1 MSSSPEVEINVRD
14 YYPVRDRVRAKNNKQ
29 ELDADLF
36 TVFIKHLAISSD
48 TSQITLDADLKG
60 LVKRGQKDAATLYRN
75 ANTTETHRQ
84 KLIELLVPA
93 DKRED
98 FKFKR
103 SNTAGDVK
111 LYDCIK
117 QLHHAGYRSGPRQ
130 IKLDDSLFKVL
141 EKHLTASKAN
151 ATKETL
157 IATITTLQHEFVLK
171 AEKASAF
178 SLYRNANTTEA
189 HRQKLIELLVP
200 KDKKERFQFQPSN
213 AVGDYKLYDC
223 MKQLNQAGFGNG
235 HLEDFRHLMARVK
248 GNSSRFSFL
257 SGYGTGHLEDF
268 RRQIHGVHYKS
279 NRWALGFLASIGT
292 ALSFG
297 YFHLNPDKLLIVEQA
312 LEHTAP
318 SLFERGF
325 DRLTHHIFPIVKNFL
340 GKTFSVLKNIPLLL
354 VLWTVFQIPWQ
365 IGKTWFNDDFKAP
378 WKRFQ
383 KFMASILPPI
393 LSITAYGI
401 CYMANGV
408 FTFPAVAF
416 FVAAS
421 FVDVIDNA
429 ITLYLLSQKQ
439 QERNTPNTRPEK
451 TASDRLNKTQLKAL
465 IQALKEQRV
474 EDQIALRQQER
485 YDRTW
490 RTAPVKFVAAIF
502 ITITVALWCYFP
514 PSFFV
519 MLSCVAFISLVGFT
533 KNARLAKI
541 HTDSTEQLQLDLRT
555 LYQDTKDELRPYRE
569 ALDALN
575 TCHQQR
581 RAKLEQQRLPSGE
594 SLVFSQVDST
604 EGQAHLSSLGAWRN
618 SPPLDGTKRPHALDY
633 VSSSGSDNDDADQ
646 HGVDSDQSSEY
657 SATFD

>member
-1 MSSSPEVEINVRD
+1 MFSSLDKVEINFDD
-14 YYPVRDRVRAKNNKQ
+14 YVLFRNAAQARKNKQ
-29 ELDADLF
+29 ELDANLLN
-36 TVFIKHLAISSD
+36 VFIKHLSTSSD

-75 ANTTETHRQ
+75 ADTTVAHRQ
-84 KLIELLVPA
+84 KLIELLIPEA
-93 DKRED
+93 KRD
-98 FKFKR
+98 AFKFKP
-103 SNTAGDVK
+103 SNTTGDFK

-130 IKLDDSLFKVL
+130 IKLDDRLFKVL
-141 EKHLTASKAN
+141 EKHLTASKEN

-157 IATITTLQHEFVLK
+157 IATIATLQHEFILK
-171 AEKASAF
+171 EEKESAF
-178 SLYRNANTTEA
+178 SLYRNANTTDA

-200 KDKKERFQFQPSN
+200 KTMRDAFKFKPSN

-223 MKQLNQAGFGNG
+223 MKQLNQAGFGSG
-235 HLEDFRHLMARVK
+235 HLEDFRHLIARVK
-248 GNSSRFSFL
+248 GNRGRFSFL

-268 RRQIHGVHYKS
+268 RRQIHSVNYKS
-279 NRWALGFLASIGT
+279 NRWALGFFASIGT

-297 YFHLNPDKLLIVEQA
+297 YFHLNPDKLLMVEQA
-312 LEHTAP
+312 LEHTVP
-318 SLFERGF
+318 SLFERGL
-325 DRLTHHIFPIVKNFL
+325 DRLTQHIYPVVKDFL

-365 IGKTWFNDDFKAP
+365 ISKTWFNDDFKAP

-383 KFMASILPPI
+383 KFMAGILPPI
-393 LSITAYGI
+393 FSIIAYGI

-429 ITLYLLSQKQ
+429 ITLYLLSRQQKKNKPQ
-439 QERNTPNTRPEK
+439 QTLRDTTPADNP
-451 TASDRLNKTQLKAL
+451 NKAQLKAC
-465 IQALKEQRV
+465 IQALKEQQT
-474 EDQIALRQQER
+474 EEQIALRQKER
-485 YDRTW
+485 YARAQK
-490 RTAPVKFVAAIF
+490 TAPVKLVAAIF

-519 MLSCVAFISLVGFT
+519 MLSCVAFIGLVGFT

-541 HTDSTEQLQLDLRT
+541 HTDSTEQLQLDLRA
-555 LYQDTKDELRPYRE
+555 LYQGSEDKLYVYKD
-569 ALDALN
+569 ALDAVN
-575 TCHQQR
+575 TRTHERRIKAEQR
-581 RAKLEQQRLPSGE
+581 NPSGE
-594 SLVFSQVDST
+594 SLVFS
-604 EGQAHLSSLGAWRN
+604 HLDDDTSASSSSSPGAWRN
-618 SPPLDGTKRPHALDY
+618 ARPVADTSGLRSFHY
-633 VSSSGSDNDDADQ
+633 VSSGSDNDDANQYDE
-646 HGVDSDQSSEY
+646 DSDASSVH